1 MAQLSLFD
9 ALPPEPKV
17 PRPPARTSQAAT
29 KKTSEE
35 TLATKESALENKQ
48 TSSAFHFEPAPV
60 YPDEIIVVA
69 DSTLTNEASEHYSSE
84 KPMELPVIEPLKGT
98 IPNQENPVEEVSNIS
113 NEQSDTEQPG
123 KSETML
129 AENKETQKPTKDV
142 RETVVEQAMPSLDL
156 KELTKQYYS
165 ISEVSAMFNVNAS
178 HLRYWEKE
186 FPAQLGKVRKNG
198 KGDRFY
204 TPKNIEQLHVLFYLV
219 KTKKMT
225 LEGARNYLKQKK
237 RGAKSELDAVT
248 LLQQVREFLVSL
260 KKELND

>member
-9 ALPPEPKV
+9 ATPPEPKV
-17 PRPPARTSQAAT
+17 PRPPARKSEAAG
-29 KKTSEE
+29 KKTNEE
-35 TLATKESALENKQ
+35 PLAAKETAVEKKAASN
-48 TSSAFHFEPAPV
+48 AFHFEPAPV
-60 YPDEIIVVA
+60 YTDDIALPTVIV
-69 DSTLTNEASEHYSSE
+69 D
-84 KPMELPVIEPLKGT
+84 ELPVTYVPQEEPEAPIEAKHVVDDITTPSAVVVIDDVPELIT
-98 IPNQENPVEEVSNIS
+98 STTV
-113 NEQSDTEQPG
+113 TEQVSEKK
-123 KSETML
+123 KSTPQGPSEQKNEGATEEIEETPF
-129 AENKETQKPTKDV
+129 AADTAQ
-142 RETVVEQAMPSLDL
+142 
-156 KELTKQYYS
+156 LTKQYYS

-186 FPAQLGKVRKNG
+186 FPTQLGKVRKNG

-237 RGAKSELDAVT
+237 RSAKSDLDAVT
-248 LLQQVREFLVSL
+248 LLQQVRGFLVSL

>member
-9 ALPPEPKV
+9 ATPPEPKV
-17 PRPPARTSQAAT
+17 PRPPARTSTQASA
-29 KKTSEE
+29 KKTNEE
-35 TLATKESALENKQ
+35 PPTEKETPVEIKPA
-48 TSSAFHFEPAPV
+48 SSAFHFEPAPV
-60 YPDEIIVVA
+60 YTDDIALPTVIV
-69 DSTLTNEASEHYSSE
+69 E
-84 KPMELPVIEPLKGT
+84 ELPVTYVPQEETEAPIQAKQVVQEIATPSGVVVIDDVPELIASTTVSEKKKSTPQGPSEQKNEGAAEDIEETPFA
-98 IPNQENPVEEVSNIS
+98 I
-113 NEQSDTEQPG
+113 DTAQ
-123 KSETML
+123 
-129 AENKETQKPTKDV
+129 
-142 RETVVEQAMPSLDL
+142 
-156 KELTKQYYS
+156 LTKQYYS

-186 FPAQLGKVRKNG
+186 FPSQLGKVRKNG

-237 RGAKSELDAVT
+237 RSVKSDLDAVT
-248 LLQQVREFLVSL
+248 LLQEVRGFLISL